1 MSETRRVT
9 LERVWD
15 AAIEDVWELW
25 TTKEGIE
32 SWWGPGGFDVTV
44 HELDLRP
51 GGTLDYTM
59 SARDE
64 GAIAYLRSVGR
75 PTSTRHRAT
84 YTEVVPLRRLAYEHV
99 VDFFPGAEPYEVTH
113 FVELTETPSGVRM
126 VLTFDAM
133 HDDET
138 TRLAMMGWESELE
151 KLAAALS
158 R

>member
-1 MSETRRVT
+1 SRQGEGGARDGGDAQDEEARPRRAPRSARGGSVSETRRVT

-64 GAIAYLRSVGR
+64 GPIAYLKSIGR
-75 PTSTRHRAT
+75 PTSTRHQAT
-84 YTEVVPLRRLAYEHV
+84 YTEIVPLRRL
-99 VDFFPGAEPYEVTH
+99 
-113 FVELTETPSGVRM
+113 
-126 VLTFDAM
+126 
-133 HDDET
+133 
-138 TRLAMMGWESELE
+138 
-151 KLAAALS
+151 
-158 R
+158 